1 MIGFGR
7 MAAVAAL
14 GVCLTIPAARRAAV
28 THASHREAGSAVRDT
43 TTFMTV
49 DAAAKKVSLRL
60 YAAYGSENGGMNFNG
75 GSRGNQTITIPLGWT
90 VHIDFQN
97 KDAIPH
103 SAILLPDHMPLPM
116 QPDNPAIARAY
127 TKDVTAGIPTDGT
140 DPMDF
145 TAQPAG
151 NYLIVCGVPGHGPSG
166 MYIKFVVSADAKAP
180 AYTR

>member
-1 MIGFGR
+1 PASIVRGSRGDRFAWRLCGARWEIGNSSGERSMIAFGR

-28 THASHREAGSAVRDT
+28 NHASHRDAGSAVRDT

-97 KDAIPH
+97 KDA
-103 SAILLPDHMPLPM
+103 
-116 QPDNPAIARAY
+116 
-127 TKDVTAGIPTDGT
+127 
-140 DPMDF
+140 
-145 TAQPAG
+145 
-151 NYLIVCGVPGHGPSG
+151 
-166 MYIKFVVSADAKAP
+166 
-180 AYTR
+180 

>member
-7 MAAVAAL
+7 MAAVAAF

-28 THASHREAGSAVRDT
+28 NHASHRDAGSAVRDT

-75 GSRGNQTITIPLGWT
+75 GSRSNQTITIPLGWT

-140 DPMDF
+140 DTMDF

-180 AYTR
+180 SYAR